1 MKQHRKRLY
10 RWKKHTSN
18 KGELLILFYVF
29 HTLSNSRTL
38 MKSAGLLFLFILLPF
53 AGFSQGFNAG
63 LIAGINASQ
72 VDGDRQAGY
81 HKIGPICGG
90 FVIRKLSPKLSWKME
105 MVYIQKG
112 SKLVPNIEK
121 NHWDYKLIKLDYVE
135 VPVLFY
141 LWWEKF
147 KLNLELGL
155 SFGALIA
162 SKEEYNHVE
171 TVLVGPYRDFEV
183 AVVAGG
189 NFPINE
195 KLSASLRYSYSILPI
210 ANQALV
216 TVWKTYGGSYNNIVE
231 LSISYKLL
239 KSKGSE

>member
-1 MKQHRKRLY
+1 MKVA
-10 RWKKHTSN
+10 S
-18 KGELLILFYVF
+18 
-29 HTLSNSRTL
+29 
-38 MKSAGLLFLFILLPF
+38 LLFLFILLSF

-63 LIAGINASQ
+63 IIAGINASQ

-90 FVIRKLSPKLSWKME
+90 FVSRKLNPKLSWKME
-105 MVYIQKG
+105 MAYIQKG

-121 NHWDYKLIKLDYVE
+121 NQWDYMLIKLDYIE

-147 KLNLELGL
+147 KINLELGL
-155 SFGALIA
+155 SFGALIS
-162 SKEEYNHVE
+162 SKEEDGGGE

-183 AVVAGG
+183 AVVAGA
-189 NFPINE
+189 NFPIND

-210 ANQALV
+210 ANQSLV
-216 TVWKTYGGSYNNIVE
+216 TVWKTYGGSYNNIVG
-231 LSISYKLL
+231 LSLSYKLL
-239 KSKGSE
+239 KTNGSE